1 LEQILVNPYSIGRD
15 CQVVLLWNGSRLD
28 LRDVTGF
35 QANQQVRQQRSDPL
49 NSVPIEFNT
58 PAGWRG
64 QFQVDRGS
72 SALDDL
78 VSAIEAAFWNAGVI
92 GSGTIYQ
99 YIAEANGSTSTYE
112 FVGVSLNLT
121 NSGNYQAENIVK
133 QTVGF
138 FASQRNRL

>member
-1 LEQILVNPYSIGRD
+1 MVNPYSIGRD
-15 CQVVLLWNGSRLD
+15 CQVVLLWNGIRID

-35 QANQQVRQQRSDPL
+35 QANQEVKQQRSDPL
-49 NSVPIEFNT
+49 NSLPVEFNT

-78 VSAIEAAFWNAGVI
+78 IAAIEAAFWSAGVI
-92 GSGTIYQ
+92 GTGVIYQ
-99 YIAEANGSTSTYE
+99 YISEPDGTMSTYE
-112 FVGVSLNLT
+112 FVNVSLTLS
-121 NSGNYQAENIVK
+121 NSGHYQAENIVK
-133 QTVGF
+133 QTVSF

>member
-1 LEQILVNPYSIGRD
+1 MGNPYSIGRD
-15 CQVVLLWNGSRLD
+15 CQVVLLWNGTRLD

-35 QANQQVRQQRSDPL
+35 QAQQEVRQQRSDPL

-78 VSAIEAAFWNAGVI
+78 ISAIEAAFWNAGVI

-99 YIAEANGSTSTYE
+99 YVSEADGSTSTYE
-112 FVGVSLNLT
+112 FVGVSLTLT
-121 NSGNYQAENIVK
+121 SAGHYQAENIVK
-133 QTVGF
+133 QVISF
-138 FASQRNRL
+138 YASQRNRL

>member
-1 LEQILVNPYSIGRD
+1 VVNPYSIGRD
-15 CQVVLLWNGSRLD
+15 CQVVLLWNGIRID

-35 QANQQVRQQRSDPL
+35 QANQEVKQQRSDPL
-49 NSVPIEFNT
+49 NSLPVEFNT

-78 VSAIEAAFWNAGVI
+78 IAAIEAAFWSAGVI
-92 GSGTIYQ
+92 GTGVIYQ
-99 YIAEANGSTSTYE
+99 YISEPDGTTSTYE
-112 FVGVSLNLT
+112 FVNVSLTLS
-121 NSGNYQAENIVK
+121 NSGHYQAENIVK
-133 QTVGF
+133 QTVSF